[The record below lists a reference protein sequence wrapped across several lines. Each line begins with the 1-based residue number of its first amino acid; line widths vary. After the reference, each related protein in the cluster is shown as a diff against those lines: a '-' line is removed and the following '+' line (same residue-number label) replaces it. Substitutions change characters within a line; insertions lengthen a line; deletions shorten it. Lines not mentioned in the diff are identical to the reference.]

1 MFAFIFDG
9 YVVIDLSCGFGWCG
23 SPAFYSLA
31 GAVINDLYESRGP
44 TTSSVDSSNFVGNV
58 WCDDQ
63 MCVEILARSRCHDA
77 NIAFRRAMAAVLGP
91 SAINDEKFTEWS
103 QINKALGLVW
113 NTSEGTVS
121 IPLCKLQKAERR
133 VYKLL
138 EDGRSTKRDLNS
150 VLGAMRHVS
159 TCFPPARAFYQ
170 RLHVGS
176 ISMAPFASKT
186 LSGADIDDLVRFGA
200 VLARN
205 DRFNG
210 IPVAQFANIADPD
223 IHVYMDACDDG
234 LCALDPSRREF
245 IRLQFSPDESRASS
259 NSINI
264 RELQI
269 VVLAALVWGPNW
281 RQEDSKAPVHVRL
294 HIDNISAVA
303 WSTRRLSRH
312 PMAQLYNRLLSLTE
326 LQYNLHRQT
335 LRRSHRRVESVLL
348 HNSLANTTKS
358 KYSATW
364 RQWCRFSRKMR
375 WSPWIQDDPKSSS
388 RKLRYFT
395 VYLWRFGGNI
405 SRKGNQYSTIRS
417 KLSNV
422 LWYQRRFG
430 DTDVAISP
438 RLNMLLKDIKRTSDP
453 VVKKQPVTPA
463 FLRLLYRSLNRS
475 QPRHR
480 LLWGS
485 VLIAYFFLL
494 RRSEYLVVNNKRSFY
509 CLKTKNAFFADAQGS
524 PVPSSRASAVP
535 IGLSGARNDQF
546 GRGAWRTMHPSGDR
560 ILCPLMALRNLLKAR
575 RELKMAACEYLC
587 LDLDHALKRIAKNVG
602 VPAAN
607 YATHSLRSGGAT
619 ALLQDNVGSLAIKL
633 LGRWKSRCYEDYP
646 RQSASSTA
654 QLAHRMV

>member
-1 MFAFIFDG
+1 
-9 YVVIDLSCGFGWCG
+9 
-23 SPAFYSLA
+23 
-31 GAVINDLYESRGP
+31 
-44 TTSSVDSSNFVGNV
+44 
-58 WCDDQ
+58 
-63 MCVEILARSRCHDA
+63 
-77 NIAFRRAMAAVLGP
+77 
-91 SAINDEKFTEWS
+91 
-103 QINKALGLVW
+103 
-113 NTSEGTVS
+113 
-121 IPLCKLQKAERR
+121 
-133 VYKLL
+133 
-138 EDGRSTKRDLNS
+138 
-150 VLGAMRHVS
+150 
-159 TCFPPARAFYQ
+159 
-170 RLHVGS
+170 
-176 ISMAPFASKT
+176 MAPFASKT

-326 LQYNLHRQT
+326 LQYSLSISSEHIPGNFNTMADAGSRAWTESHPLWQTWTNL
-335 LRRSHRRVESVLL
+335 SFG
-348 HNSLANTTKS
+348 
-358 KYSATW
+358 W
-364 RQWCRFSRKMR
+364 RQISIVKPF
-375 WSPWIQDDPKSSS
+375 DD
-388 RKLRYFT
+388 L
-395 VYLWRFGGNI
+395 I
-405 SRKGNQYSTIRS
+405 DGNQYSTIRS

-524 PVPSSRASAVP
+524 PVPSSRASAVT

>member
-1 MFAFIFDG
+1 
-9 YVVIDLSCGFGWCG
+9 
-23 SPAFYSLA
+23 
-31 GAVINDLYESRGP
+31 
-44 TTSSVDSSNFVGNV
+44 
-58 WCDDQ
+58 
-63 MCVEILARSRCHDA
+63 
-77 NIAFRRAMAAVLGP
+77 
-91 SAINDEKFTEWS
+91 
-103 QINKALGLVW
+103 
-113 NTSEGTVS
+113 
-121 IPLCKLQKAERR
+121 
-133 VYKLL
+133 
-138 EDGRSTKRDLNS
+138 
-150 VLGAMRHVS
+150 
-159 TCFPPARAFYQ
+159 
-170 RLHVGS
+170 
-176 ISMAPFASKT
+176 
-186 LSGADIDDLVRFGA
+186 
-200 VLARN
+200 
-205 DRFNG
+205 
-210 IPVAQFANIADPD
+210 
-223 IHVYMDACDDG
+223 
-234 LCALDPSRREF
+234 
-245 IRLQFSPDESRASS
+245 
-259 NSINI
+259 
-264 RELQI
+264 
-269 VVLAALVWGPNW
+269 
-281 RQEDSKAPVHVRL
+281 
-294 HIDNISAVA
+294 
-303 WSTRRLSRH
+303 
-312 PMAQLYNRLLSLTE
+312 
-326 LQYNLHRQT
+326 
-335 LRRSHRRVESVLL
+335 
-348 HNSLANTTKS
+348 
-358 KYSATW
+358 
-364 RQWCRFSRKMR
+364 
-375 WSPWIQDDPKSSS
+375 
-388 RKLRYFT
+388 
-395 VYLWRFGGNI
+395 
-405 SRKGNQYSTIRS
+405 
-417 KLSNV
+417 
-422 LWYQRRFG
+422 RRFG

-633 LGRWKSRCYEDYP
+633 LGRWKSRWYEDYP